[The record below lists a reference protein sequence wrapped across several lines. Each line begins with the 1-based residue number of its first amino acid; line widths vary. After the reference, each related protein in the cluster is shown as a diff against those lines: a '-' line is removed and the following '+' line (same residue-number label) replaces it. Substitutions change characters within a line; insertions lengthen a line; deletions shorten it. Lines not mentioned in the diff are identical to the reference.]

1 MPLIYG
7 NQAVNE
13 ALRSQNKVERL
24 YVLSGHRNESGQ
36 LVAEARRQEVEV
48 RVVDRK
54 ELDKI
59 CRDGRHQG
67 IAAQVVHRRYGL
79 DDLLAIAEERGEP
92 PFLLVTDHLEDPH
105 NLGAVIRTAEAAGF
119 HGAIIPTRRAAPV
132 TATVVRASAGAT
144 AHLPLVFV
152 GNLSQAIARLKER
165 GVWVVGL
172 EGEAELSI
180 YKADLKGPLALV
192 IGAEGSGI
200 GHAVAKSC
208 DFLVNIPLLGKVESL
223 NASVA
228 FAVSAFEAL
237 RQRRNI
243 LESH

>member
-24 YVLSGHRNESGQ
+24 YVQSGHRNETGQ

-48 RVVDRK
+48 KVVDRK

-67 IAAQVVHRRYGL
+67 IAAQVAHRRYGL
-79 DDLLAIAEERGEP
+79 DDLLAIAEERNEP
-92 PFLLVTDHLEDPH
+92 PLLLVVDHIEDPH

-132 TATVVRASAGAT
+132 TATVVRAAAGAT

-152 GNLSQAIARLKER
+152 GNLSQAIGKLREQD
-165 GVWVVGL
+165 VWVVGL

-180 YKADLKGPLALV
+180 YKADLKGALALV
-192 IGAEGSGI
+192 IGAEGKGI
-200 GHAVAKSC
+200 GHAVAKNC
-208 DFLVNIPLLGKVESL
+208 DFLVNIPLFGEVDSL

-228 FAVSAFEAL
+228 FGVAAFEAS
-237 RQRRNI
+237 RQRRN
-243 LESH
+243 L

>member
-24 YVLSGHRNESGQ
+24 YVQSGHRNETGQ

-48 RVVDRK
+48 KVVDRK

-67 IAAQVVHRRYGL
+67 IAAQVSHRRYGL
-79 DDLLAIAEERGEP
+79 DDLLAIAKERNEP
-92 PFLLVTDHLEDPH
+92 PLLLIADHIEDPH

-132 TATVVRASAGAT
+132 TATVVRSAAGAT

-152 GNLSQAIARLKER
+152 GNLSQAIGKLREQE
-165 GVWVVGL
+165 VWVVGL

-180 YKADLKGPLALV
+180 YKADLKGALALV
-192 IGAEGSGI
+192 IGAEGKGI
-200 GHAVAKSC
+200 GHAVAKNC
-208 DFLVNIPLLGKVESL
+208 DFLVNIPLFGEVDSL

-228 FAVSAFEAL
+228 FGVAAFEAL
-237 RQRRNI
+237 RQRRNT
-243 LESH
+243 

>member
-13 ALRSQNKVERL
+13 ALRSQNKIEHI

-36 LVAEARRQEVEV
+36 LVAEARSQGVEV
-48 RVVDRK
+48 KAVNRK

-92 PFLLVTDHLEDPH
+92 PFLLIADHLEDPH

-152 GNLSQAIARLKER
+152 GNLAQAITKLKER

-172 EGEAELSI
+172 EGSAELSI
-180 YKADLKGPLALV
+180 YEADLKGSLALV

-208 DFLVNIPLLGKVESL
+208 DFLVNIPLLGKVDSL

-228 FAVSAFEAL
+228 FGVAAFEAS

-243 LESH
+243 